1 MIADD
6 NAAGHRIAGHSP
18 SKPRGVVRERC
29 LEEALKI
36 IDEGGIEALS
46 FREVSRRVG
55 VSHQAPYKYFD
66 SRDDIL
72 AELLTRSFME
82 FAAQLEGRPR
92 SEDPYAD
99 LRAMGE
105 AYFSYARSH
114 PLKYRLMFGTP
125 MPDPERHPA
134 MMAEARR
141 AFALLKTRL
150 RDMPIR
156 PLSETAEGDID
167 LDALFVWSA
176 IHGLASLLGSDILPT
191 LGFSEHQM
199 HAAAAR
205 CLARIGGG
213 LQPIEG
219 PALAGQ
225 RQGICDRI

>member
-1 MIADD
+1 MIAEAD
-6 NAAGHRIAGHSP
+6 AAGQRTAGHAQSL
-18 SKPRGVVRERC
+18 PRGAVRERC

-72 AELLTRSFME
+72 AELLTRSFAE
-82 FAAQLEGRPR
+82 FAAHLEARPR
-92 SEDPYAD
+92 NADPWAD
-99 LRAMGE
+99 MGAMGE
-105 AYFSYARSH
+105 AYFDYARHH

-134 MMAEARR
+134 MMEQARR
-141 AFALLKTRL
+141 AFALLKIRL
-150 RDMPIR
+150 TDMPVR
-156 PLSETAEGDID
+156 PLAAPTHDDVD

-191 LGFSEHQM
+191 LGFAEHQT
-199 HAAAAR
+199 HVAVAR
-205 CLARIGGG
+205 CLARIGAA
-213 LQPIEG
+213 LQQVEKPPSAE
-219 PALAGQ
+219 ASA
-225 RQGICDRI
+225 